1 MPATVSPVNLAQH
14 GVRFGNCLLQSCVRS
29 FLSAFSVNR
38 SLGRESS
45 VWGSYFG
52 ETSLM
57 SGGDPIKAID
67 L

>member
-1 MPATVSPVNLAQH
+1 LRAEFLE
-14 GVRFGNCLLQSCVRS
+14 RLLSQS
-29 FLSAFSVNR
+29 
-38 SLGRESS
+38 GRESS